1 MVPALVLTAGLATRL
16 RPLSF
21 VRAKAALPVAGT
33 PLIHRILRSLS
44 SAGVQDVVLNLHHLP
59 HTLTSLLGDGSAL
72 GMRIRYSW
80 EVPVLG
86 SAGGPKRA
94 IPLLANPE
102 SRIPNPESRIP
113 NPESRV
119 PNPESRV
126 PNPESRIPNPESR
139 IPNPESRIPD
149 PGPRVAGPGTFLVL
163 NGDTLTDV
171 SLPALLDDHRRSGA
185 LVTMA
190 VVPNTE
196 PEKYS
201 GVGVGPDGAFT
212 GWVPRGSREPLY
224 HFIGVQVAEP
234 AAFASVPA
242 DTPSEVRTLYPAL
255 VAARPGAV
263 RAFRTQ
269 ASFVDIG
276 TPSDYLETSLLLAAR
291 EGSDTSAGAEISP
304 TARIERSILW
314 DDVIVEDG
322 AMLQECVVTDG
333 VRVPAD
339 TSWHGVTIRIA
350 SGELTPGERRIEG
363 LAIGSL

>member
-102 SRIPNPESRIP
+102 SRL
-113 NPESRV
+113 
-119 PNPESRV
+119 
-126 PNPESRIPNPESR
+126 
-139 IPNPESRIPD
+139 PNPESRIPD
-149 PGPRVAGPGTFLVL
+149 PRPRVPGPGTFLVL

-212 GWVPRGSREPLY
+212 GWVPRGSREPSY

-304 TARIERSILW
+304 TARIERSVLW

-339 TSWHGVTIRIA
+339 TSWHGVTIRVA

>member
-33 PLIHRILRSLS
+33 PLIHRILRPLL
-44 SAGVQDVVLNLHHLP
+44 SAGVQDVVLNLHYLP
-59 HTLTSLLGDGSAL
+59 RTLTGLLGDGSAL
-72 GMRIRYSW
+72 GLRIRYSW

-113 NPESRV
+113 
-119 PNPESRV
+119 
-126 PNPESRIPNPESR
+126 
-139 IPNPESRIPD
+139 D
-149 PGPRVAGPGTFLVL
+149 PGTFLIL

-171 SLPALLDDHRRSGA
+171 SLPAVLDDHRRSGA

-212 GWVPRGSREPLY
+212 GWVPRGSREPSY

-269 ASFVDIG
+269 ASFMDIG

-291 EGSDTSAGAEISP
+291 EGIDTSAGAEISP

-322 AMLQECVVTDG
+322 AMLKDCVVTDG

-339 TSWHGVTIRIA
+339 TSWHGVTIRVA
-350 SGELTPGERRIEG
+350 AGELTPGERRIEG

>member
-33 PLIHRILRSLS
+33 PLIHRILRPLR
-44 SAGVQDVVLNLHHLP
+44 SAGVQDVVLNLHYLP
-59 HTLTSLLGDGSAL
+59 RTLTGLLGDGSAL
-72 GMRIRYSW
+72 GLRIRYSW

-102 SRIPNPESRIP
+102 SR
-113 NPESRV
+113 V
-119 PNPESRV
+119 
-126 PNPESRIPNPESR
+126 
-139 IPNPESRIPD
+139 PNPESRIPD
-149 PGPRVAGPGTFLVL
+149 PGTFLIL

-171 SLPALLDDHRRSGA
+171 SLPAVLDDHRRSGA

-212 GWVPRGSREPLY
+212 GWVPRGSREPSY

-255 VAARPGAV
+255 VAARRGAV

-269 ASFVDIG
+269 ASFMDIG

-291 EGSDTSAGAEISP
+291 EGIDTSAGAEISP

-322 AMLQECVVTDG
+322 AMLKDCVVTDG

-339 TSWHGVTIRIA
+339 TSWHGVTIRVA
-350 SGELTPGERRIEG
+350 STELTPGERRIEG

>member
-33 PLIHRILRSLS
+33 PLIRRILRSLS
-44 SAGVQDVVLNLHHLP
+44 SAGVLDVVLNLHHLP
-59 HTLTSLLGDGSAL
+59 HTLTRLLGDGAEL
-72 GMRIRYSW
+72 GMRVRYSW

-94 IPLLANPE
+94 LPLLSNPE
-102 SRIPNPESRIP
+102 PRVPSPG
-113 NPESRV
+113 SRV
-119 PNPESRV
+119 PDR
-126 PNPESRIPNPESR
+126 
-139 IPNPESRIPD
+139 
-149 PGPRVAGPGTFLVL
+149 GTFLIV

-171 SLPALLDDHRRSGA
+171 NLSAVVDDHRRSGA

-201 GVGVGPDGAFT
+201 GVRVTPDGEFA
-212 GWVPRGSREPLY
+212 GWVPRAAQEPSY
-224 HFIGVQVAEP
+224 HFIGVQVAEA
-234 AAFASVPA
+234 AAFDSVA
-242 DTPSEVRTLYPAL
+242 AGIPSEVRTLYSAL
-255 VAARPGAV
+255 IAAQPGSV
-263 RAFRTQ
+263 RAFRTR
-269 ASFVDIG
+269 AEFFDIG
-276 TPSDYLETSLLLAAR
+276 TPSDYLDTSLTLATR
-291 EGSDTSAGAEISP
+291 EAIDTVANAQVSP
-304 TARIERSILW
+304 TARVERSLLW

-322 AMLQECVVTDG
+322 AMLRECVVTDG

-350 SGELTPGERRIEG
+350 SDELAPGERRIDG

>member
-33 PLIHRILRSLS
+33 PLIRRILRSLS
-44 SAGVQDVVLNLHHLP
+44 SAGVLDVVLNLHHLP
-59 HTLTSLLGDGSAL
+59 HTLTRLLGDGAEL

-94 IPLLANPE
+94 LPLLSNPE
-102 SRIPNPESRIP
+102 PGVPSPG
-113 NPESRV
+113 SRV
-119 PNPESRV
+119 PDR
-126 PNPESRIPNPESR
+126 
-139 IPNPESRIPD
+139 
-149 PGPRVAGPGTFLVL
+149 GTFLIV

-171 SLPALLDDHRRSGA
+171 NLAAVVDDHRRSGA

-201 GVGVGPDGAFT
+201 GVRVTPDGEFA
-212 GWVPRGSREPLY
+212 GWVPRAAQEPSY
-224 HFIGVQVAEP
+224 HFIGVQVAEA
-234 AAFASVPA
+234 AAFDSVA
-242 DTPSEVRTLYPAL
+242 AGIPSEVRTLYSAL
-255 VAARPGAV
+255 IAAQPGSV
-263 RAFRTQ
+263 RAFRTR
-269 ASFVDIG
+269 AEFFDIG
-276 TPSDYLETSLLLAAR
+276 TPSDYLDTSLTLATR
-291 EGSDTSAGAEISP
+291 EAIDTVANAQVSP
-304 TARIERSILW
+304 TARVERSLLW

-322 AMLQECVVTDG
+322 AMLRECVVTDG

-350 SGELTPGERRIEG
+350 SDELASGERRIDG

>member
-33 PLIHRILRSLS
+33 PLIRRILRSLS
-44 SAGVQDVVLNLHHLP
+44 SAGVLDVVLNLHHLP
-59 HTLTSLLGDGSAL
+59 HTLTRLLGDGAEL

-94 IPLLANPE
+94 LPLLSNPE
-102 SRIPNPESRIP
+102 RRVPSPG
-113 NPESRV
+113 SRV
-119 PNPESRV
+119 PDR
-126 PNPESRIPNPESR
+126 
-139 IPNPESRIPD
+139 
-149 PGPRVAGPGTFLVL
+149 GTFLIV

-171 SLPALLDDHRRSGA
+171 NLTAVVDDHRRSGA

-201 GVGVGPDGAFT
+201 GVRVTSDGEFA
-212 GWVPRGSREPLY
+212 GWVPRAALELSY
-224 HFIGVQVAEP
+224 HFIGVQVVEG
-234 AAFASVPA
+234 AAFDSVA
-242 DTPSEVRTLYPAL
+242 AGIPSEVRTLYPAL
-255 VAARPGAV
+255 IAAQPGSV
-263 RAFRTQ
+263 RAFRTH
-269 ASFVDIG
+269 AEFFDIG
-276 TPSDYLETSLLLAAR
+276 TPSDYLDTSLTLATR
-291 EGSDTSAGAEISP
+291 EVIDTVGNAQVSP
-304 TARIERSILW
+304 TARVERSLLW

-322 AMLQECVVTDG
+322 AMLRECVVTDG

-350 SGELTPGERRIEG
+350 SDELAPGERRIDG